1 MRSAVCRV
9 QLQGLLDRIPCEA
22 AEARLA
28 RAIGYGTIVFFRKQL
43 GGIQPGERGIVL
55 LPLPAAVVSILTVG
69 EIFPLLVC
77 LDCFP
82 AFQVRVRLFSLVQSA
97 QSFRE
102 AIERLAP
109 VGLNLDRGSVGGG
122 GFFPEPQG
130 FAGDPEIGMSPGI
143 ARLLAN
149 FSPEGLDGVFMSLH
163 M

>member
-22 AEARLA
+22 AESRLA
-28 RAIGYGTIVFFRKQL
+28 LAIGCGTIVFFRKQL
-43 GGIQPGERGIVL
+43 GGIQPGERRIFL
-55 LPLPAAVVSILTVG
+55 LPLQAAIVSIFTVG
-69 EIFPLLVC
+69 EIFPLLVF

-82 AFQVRVRLFSLVQSA
+82 ALQVGVRLLSLVQSA

-102 AIERLAP
+102 AIERFAP

-122 GFFPEPQG
+122 SLFPEPQG
-130 FAGDPEIGMSPGI
+130 FAGDPEIGMGPCI
-143 ARLLAN
+143 ARFVAN
-149 FSPEGLDGVFMSLH
+149 FSSEGLDGFFMSLH